1 MPVIAFAHHKGGTGK
16 TTSCLNI
23 AGALN
28 KKNKQVLVIDCDP
41 QGNATAGLGLD
52 TKSLKFKLEDVFLG
66 ATEEFEDVNI
76 ASVIQRTRSGIYL
89 APSSLD
95 LVGAEPYLYGIE
107 GRASVLKNAIEA
119 VRTRYDFI
127 LIDTPPSMGQF
138 VINGIVAAD
147 RVIVT
152 LDPGD
157 FALQGINTLNQIF
170 GDIEQNTG
178 KKVIS
183 DIAILTRLTPKEEEK
198 KEQPV
203 SFLESFLNRIFGKTE
218 EEPEINPEYERQ
230 ETIVNEVKKKFKTVF
245 EIPYSTEIFE
255 AQKVGKPVSHYN
267 QESEAAR
274 KYSEIADFLLK
285 ES

>member
-28 KKNKQVLVIDCDP
+28 KKNKKVLVIDCDP
-41 QGNATAGLGLD
+41 QGNATAGLGMDMQNVSLGLD
-52 TKSLKFKLEDVFLG
+52 DVFLG
-66 ATEEFEDVNI
+66 ATEGFDETSI
-76 ASVIQRTRSGIYL
+76 ASVIHRTRSGIYL

-107 GRASVLKNAIEA
+107 GRASVLKNAIEPILS
-119 VRTRYDFI
+119 RYDFI

-157 FALQGINTLNQIF
+157 FALQGIKTLNEIF
-170 GDIEQNTG
+170 TDIEKNTG
-178 KKVIS
+178 KKVIA
-183 DIAILTRLTPKEEEK
+183 DIAILTRLTPKEEEEV
-198 KEQPV
+198 KEV
-203 SFLESFLNRIFGKTE
+203 SFLESLMNRLFGKTK
-218 EEPEINPEYERQ
+218 EEPEINPEFERQ
-230 ETIVNEVKKKFKTVF
+230 ERIITEVKERFEIVF
-245 EIPYSTEIFE
+245 EIPYSTVIFE
-255 AQKVGKPVSHYN
+255 AQKAGKPISHYN
-267 QESEAAR
+267 PECEAAR
-274 KYSEIADFLLK
+274 RYSKIADFL
-285 ES
+285 SRG

>member
-28 KKNKQVLVIDCDP
+28 KKGKKVLVIDCDP

-52 TKSLKFKLEDVFLG
+52 TKNLKIGLDDVFLG
-66 ATEEFEDVNI
+66 ATEEFDETSI
-76 ASVIQRTRSGIYL
+76 ASIIQRTRSGIYL

-95 LVGAEPYLYGIE
+95 LVGAEPFLYGIE
-107 GRASVLKNAIEA
+107 ERASVLKNAIEP
-119 VRTRYDFI
+119 VLSRYDFI

-138 VINGIVAAD
+138 VINGVVAAD

-157 FALQGINTLNQIF
+157 FALQGINTLNEIF
-170 GDIEQNTG
+170 SDVEKNTG
-178 KKVIS
+178 KKVIA
-183 DIAILTRLTPKEEEK
+183 DIAILTRITPKESDEED
-198 KEQPV
+198 EEV
-203 SFLESFLNRIFGKTE
+203 SFFETLMNRLFGKTE
-218 EEPEINPEYERQ
+218 KEPEINPEFERQ
-230 ETIVNEVKKKFKTVF
+230 EKIISEVKNRFDTVF

-255 AQKVGKPVSHYN
+255 AQKAGKPISHYN
-267 QESEAAR
+267 QECEAA
-274 KYSEIADFLLK
+274 KIYSEIADFLSM
-285 ES
+285 E